1 LAVIEKIM
9 NRLEEGMI
17 ILLLS
22 GMTLLTFIQVVAR
35 YVFNS
40 GFVWALEVTTYMF
53 AWLVLV
59 GISYGVKVGFHI
71 GIDAVVKL
79 MPPRGQRMA
88 GLAAT
93 LLCLFYAA
101 ILLIGSYRYVDTMHT
116 LGVEAEDIA
125 LERWLLAIILPIGFL
140 LLGWRLVQMAWRILR
155 GQQTELLGDEAAE
168 VLRAHAAEYQA
179 ERAAKLKQE
188 SGEGDR

>member
-1 LAVIEKIM
+1 
-9 NRLEEGMI
+9 MI

-22 GMTLLTFIQVVAR
+22 AMTLLTFAQVVAR

-53 AWLVLV
+53 AWLVLI

-79 MPPRGQRMA
+79 LSPRLQRLV
-88 GLAAT
+88 GLLAAM
-93 LLCLFYAA
+93 LCLVYAG
-101 ILLIGSYRYVDTMHT
+101 ILLIGSYRYVDTMHM

-125 LERWLLAIILPIGFL
+125 VERWLLAVILPIGFF
-140 LLGWRLVQMAWRILR
+140 LLGWRLVEMAWRILR
-155 GQQTELLGDEAAE
+155 GEQADLLGDEAAG
-168 VLRAHAAEYQA
+168 VLRAHAADYEA
-179 ERAAKLKQE
+179 ERASRLNDR
-188 SGEGDR
+188 EGGQ

>member
-1 LAVIEKIM
+1 M

-17 ILLLS
+17 ILLLL
-22 GMTLLTFIQVVAR
+22 GMTLLTFVQVVAR

-53 AWLVLV
+53 AWLVLI
-59 GISYGVKVGFHI
+59 GMSYGVKVGFHI
-71 GIDAVVKL
+71 GIDVVVKL
-79 MPPRGQRMA
+79 MPPRTQRFVSVF
-88 GLAAT
+88 AT
-93 LLCLFYAA
+93 LLCLLYAA
-101 ILLIGSYRYVDTMHT
+101 ILLIGSYRYVDTMHM

-140 LLGWRLVQMAWRILR
+140 LLGWRLAQTAWRILR

-168 VLRAHAAEYQA
+168 VLRAHAAEYEA
-179 ERAAKLKQE
+179 EKAAKLKAE
-188 SGEGDR
+188 SGESGR

>member
-1 LAVIEKIM
+1 MLEKMM

-17 ILLLS
+17 VLLLS
-22 GMTLLTFIQVVAR
+22 GMTLLTFVQVVAR

-40 GFVWALEVTTYMF
+40 GFVWALEATTYMF

-71 GIDAVVKL
+71 GIDVVVKL
-79 MPPRGQRMA
+79 LPPAKQRLV
-88 GLAAT
+88 GLLAT
-93 LLCLFYAA
+93 ALCLLYAG
-101 ILLIGSYRYVDTMHT
+101 ILLVGSYNYVDTMHM

-125 LERWLLAIILPIGFL
+125 IERWLLAIILPIGFA
-140 LLGWRLVQMAWRILR
+140 LLGFRLAQTAWRILR

-168 VLRAHAAEYQA
+168 VLRAHAAEYEA
-179 ERAAKLKQE
+179 EKTAGLKAKTGE
-188 SGEGDR
+188 SDR

>member
-1 LAVIEKIM
+1 
-9 NRLEEGMI
+9 MI

-22 GMTLLTFIQVVAR
+22 GMTLLTFAQVVAR

-40 GFVWALEVTTYMF
+40 GFVWALEVTTYLF
-53 AWLVLV
+53 AWLVMI

-79 MPPRGQRMA
+79 MPPRGQRLI
-88 GLAAT
+88 GLLAS
-93 LLCLFYAA
+93 LLCLLYAG
-101 ILLIGSYRYVDTMHT
+101 ILLIGSYRYVDTMHM

-125 LERWLLAIILPIGFL
+125 LERWLLAIILPVGFA
-140 LLGWRLVQMAWRILR
+140 LLGWRLMQAAWRILR

-168 VLRAHAAEYQA
+168 VLRAHAAEYEA
-179 ERAAKLKQE
+179 ERAAKLKANDGS
-188 SGEGDR
+188 SGQ